1 MANQID
7 QLHLLRAVASA
18 TAEASD
24 PPQVARAVAEVVVKA
39 VGADV
44 CFVHMVDLE
53 RRRISL
59 IGATPPFDLL
69 TGNIELAIG
78 DGVAGWVA
86 QTGEVAIVPDK
97 WKDSRYRYIPE
108 LKGENFVSL
117 VSVPMKRGAAVVG
130 VLNVHWAKEL
140 TDFDE
145 VAEILSVVGSLLA
158 PSLESTALLDRLA
171 KREHELARFAQVT
184 IDSQESE
191 RKRIATDLHDGIGQ
205 GLLSLLFHLDAAEG
219 AAFDDPLVVIS
230 EISRAKELAN
240 ATLEGARDSI
250 RRLRPGVLDDLGL
263 RSALE
268 SLFRVPGGLISNVDV
283 DDVRLES
290 HLEIAIFRVCQEAL
304 SNVLKHSHATSVA
317 VKLRVADDGV
327 ILSISDDGDG
337 FDSGLAS
344 SEDHFGLLG
353 MRERV
358 ELFGGK
364 FDIYS
369 KLGFGTRLTFKFPN
383 QEITDS

>member
-1 MANQID
+1 MADKID
-7 QLHLLRAVASA
+7 QLNLLRAVASA

-24 PPQVARAVAEVVVKA
+24 PAQVARAVAEVVVKS

-69 TGNIELAIG
+69 TGSIELAIG

-86 QTGEVAIVPDK
+86 ETGEVAIVPDK
-97 WKDSRYRYIPE
+97 WKDRRYRYIPE

-117 VSVPMKRGAAVVG
+117 VSVPMKRGPVVVG

-140 TDFDE
+140 VDLSE

-158 PSLESTALLDRLA
+158 PSLESTLLLDRLA
-171 KREHELARFAQVT
+171 KREHELERFAQVT

-219 AAFDDPLVVIS
+219 AAFGDP
-230 EISRAKELAN
+230 A
-240 ATLEGARDSI
+240 
-250 RRLRPGVLDDLGL
+250 
-263 RSALE
+263 SA
-268 SLFRVPGGLISNVDV
+268 
-283 DDVRLES
+283 
-290 HLEIAIFRVCQEAL
+290 
-304 SNVLKHSHATSVA
+304 
-317 VKLRVADDGV
+317 
-327 ILSISDDGDG
+327 
-337 FDSGLAS
+337 
-344 SEDHFGLLG
+344 
-353 MRERV
+353 
-358 ELFGGK
+358 
-364 FDIYS
+364 
-369 KLGFGTRLTFKFPN
+369 
-383 QEITDS
+383 

>member
-1 MANQID
+1 MADKID
-7 QLHLLRAVASA
+7 QLNLLRAVASA

-24 PPQVARAVAEVVVKA
+24 PAQVARAVAEVVVKS

-69 TGNIELAIG
+69 TGSIELAIG

-86 QTGEVAIVPDK
+86 ETGEVAIVPDK
-97 WKDSRYRYIPE
+97 WKDRRYRYIPE

-117 VSVPMKRGAAVVG
+117 VSVPMKRGPVVVG

-140 TDFDE
+140 ADLSE

-158 PSLESTALLDRLA
+158 PSLESTLLLDRLA
-171 KREHELARFAQVT
+171 KREHELERFAQVT

-219 AAFDDPLVVIS
+219 AAFGDPASAIS

-240 ATLEGARDSI
+240 RTFEEARDSI

-268 SLFRVPGGLISNVDV
+268 SLFRVPGGLISSVDV
-283 DDVRLES
+283 DEVRLEP

-304 SNVLKHSHATSVA
+304 SNVLKHSHANSVA
-317 VKLRVADDGV
+317 VRLRTVEDEV
-327 ILSISDDGDG
+327 ILSISDDGVG
-337 FDSGLAS
+337 FDSSLQT

-353 MRERV
+353 MRERA

-364 FDIYS
+364 FEIYS
-369 KLGFGTRLTFKFPN
+369 KVGFGTRLTFRFPN
-383 QEITDS
+383 KPPPTS

>member
-1 MANQID
+1 MVDKID
-7 QLHLLRAVASA
+7 QLNLLRAVASA
-18 TAEASD
+18 TAKASD
-24 PPQVARAVAEVVVKA
+24 PAQVARAVAEVVVKS

-69 TGNIELAIG
+69 TGTIELAIG

-86 QTGEVAIVPDK
+86 ETGEVAIVPDK
-97 WKDSRYRYIPE
+97 WKDRRYRYIPE

-117 VSVPMKRGAAVVG
+117 VSVPMKRGPVVVG

-140 TDFDE
+140 TDFSE

-158 PSLESTALLDRLA
+158 PSLESTLLLDRLA

-219 AAFDDPLVVIS
+219 AAFDDPASVIS

-240 ATLEGARDSI
+240 RTFEEARDSI

-268 SLFRVPGGLISNVDV
+268 SLFRVPGGLISSVDV

-304 SNVLKHSHATSVA
+304 SNVLKHSHANSVA
-317 VKLRVADDGV
+317 VKLRISEDEVVLSVSDDGV
-327 ILSISDDGDG
+327 G
-337 FDSGLAS
+337 FDSSLAT

-353 MRERV
+353 MRERA

-364 FDIYS
+364 FEIYS
-369 KLGFGTRLTFKFPN
+369 KVGFGTRLTFKFPN
-383 QEITDS
+383 HPSPAN

>member
-1 MANQID
+1 MADRID
-7 QLHLLRAVASA
+7 QLNLLRAVASA

-24 PPQVARAVAEVVVKA
+24 PAQVARAVAEVVVKS

-59 IGATPPFDLL
+59 IGATPPFDQL
-69 TGNIELAIG
+69 TGSIELAIG

-86 QTGEVAIVPDK
+86 ETGEVAIVPDK
-97 WKDSRYRYIPE
+97 WKDRRYRYIPE

-117 VSVPMKRGAAVVG
+117 VSVPMKRGPVVVG

-140 TDFDE
+140 TELSE

-158 PSLESTALLDRLA
+158 PSLESTLLLDRLA

-219 AAFDDPLVVIS
+219 AALGDPAIVIS

-240 ATLEGARDSI
+240 RTFEEARDSI

-268 SLFRVPGGLISNVDV
+268 SLFRVPGGLISSVDV
-283 DDVRLES
+283 DEVRLES

-304 SNVLKHSHATSVA
+304 SNVLKHSQAHSVA
-317 VKLRVADDGV
+317 VKLRIAEDEVVLSVSDDGV
-327 ILSISDDGDG
+327 G
-337 FDSGLAS
+337 FDSSLAT

-353 MRERV
+353 MRERA

-364 FDIYS
+364 FEIYS
-369 KLGFGTRLTFKFPN
+369 KAGFGTRLTFKFPN
-383 QEITDS
+383 QSSQAS